1 MSKKLI
7 KSKEEKPEE
16 KIEIVPETP
25 QQREQ
30 RMFTF
35 GNRQTRRMIAKRNGF
50 FKDKTHE
57 TWLKANE
64 QAREAKRKVD
74 ETPSEKA

>member
-1 MSKKLI
+1 MSKKLT
-7 KSKEEKPEE
+7 KEKPED
-16 KIEIVPETP
+16 KIEVVPETA
-25 QQREQ
+25 QEREQ

-50 FKDKTHE
+50 FKDKSGE

-64 QAREAKRKVD
+64 QAREVKRKID